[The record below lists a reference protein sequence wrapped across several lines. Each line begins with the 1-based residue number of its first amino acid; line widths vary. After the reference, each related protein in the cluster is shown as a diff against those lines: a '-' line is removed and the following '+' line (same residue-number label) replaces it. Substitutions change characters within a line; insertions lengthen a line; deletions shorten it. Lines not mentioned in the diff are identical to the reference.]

1 MSYTSFA
8 IKVAK
13 LFNDYKSNAVIEMPE
28 EIKLMIVQKADIYA
42 TLLNEIFN
50 MARKTIK
57 ERFNI
62 AICKR
67 YKHYW
72 VLKIYFHLCTITF
85 GNIDFAPSAS
95 PLTPSIDMKKIS
107 STDTLF
113 DRFFLSF
120 AVKSYIRELF
130 LVFIVFLSPN
140 IRQGFNSLVFF
151 RECLHKI
158 FYTIEIEVNDYE

>member
-1 MSYTSFA
+1 MYLIEFR
-8 IKVAK
+8 IKC
-13 LFNDYKSNAVIEMPE
+13 
-28 EIKLMIVQKADIYA
+28 
-42 TLLNEIFN
+42 
-50 MARKTIK
+50 TI
-57 ERFNI
+57 
-62 AICKR
+62 
-67 YKHYW
+67 
-72 VLKIYFHLCTITF
+72 HLCTITF

-130 LVFIVFLSPN
+130 LVFIVFFLSPN
-140 IRQGFNSLVFF
+140 IRQDFNSLVFF

-158 FYTIEIEVNDYE
+158 FYTIEMEVNDYE